1 MIVLESEVVRLSLS
15 LSLPPG
21 IWNATRK
28 LVGTR
33 EGGRREERRWWT
45 EGRRRNRTRERREG
59 CTVAPVHAPGAFH
72 NPEYCSRIHIY
83 ATSPGDNS
91 AIMRRGRA
99 RVQLEL
105 PSSRHQPPFLPTNSP
120 PCDFHMPSPPSPDLS
135 LPRRAWNCSESRTPG
150 LLFLPSWFIQR
161 CNGKN
166 KGERVGSRSDRE
178 PNRLSRVLLAPK
190 FLFARYA
197 FRTWRRW
204 NLLTAERWKFLLH
217 RCARRRY
224 CSQRCFVIYEALA
237 LGN

>member
-105 PSSRHQPPFLPTNSP
+105 PSSRHQPPFFPTNSP
-120 PCDFHMPSPPSPDLS
+120 PCDFHMPSPPSPIFLCPDALEIVPNLGPRASSSFPRDLFNDATGKIRGNVS
-135 LPRRAWNCSESRTPG
+135 GPVQTANRIDYPEFSSRRNFCLHDT
-150 LLFLPSWFIQR
+150 
-161 CNGKN
+161 
-166 KGERVGSRSDRE
+166 
-178 PNRLSRVLLAPK
+178 
-190 FLFARYA
+190 LFA
-197 FRTWRRW
+197 
-204 NLLTAERWKFLLH
+204 LGVGE
-217 RCARRRY
+217 
-224 CSQRCFVIYEALA
+224 IY
-237 LGN
+237 